1 MVHVTG
7 LVTAVLAPVLFV
19 PLLAFTGLGGINA
32 SCQPTPVDAP
42 GNGPASAAPVPA
54 ATTVTVTGW
63 DGDQL
68 ANAAAIVAVGQ
79 AKAVPPW
86 GWVVAVAT
94 AIQESQLHNLPG
106 GDRDSIGLFQQ
117 RPSQGWGTPAQLAS
131 PTYQAG
137 KFYDALLAVPDWPQ
151 LPLTEAAQA
160 VQHSATRNAYTK
172 WTSQAIG
179 LVADA
184 APGNPLTSTSTHGQ
198 DMNPPG
204 CWPGNGGLPGTGE
217 TLPPGYTI
225 PPGTPAATATAITWA
240 LAQLG
245 TPYSFG
251 GDCTAAHST
260 DPSRRCDCS
269 SLVQM
274 AFHTAGIALP
284 RTTTGQVHV
293 GTPVPTP
300 AQLQPGD
307 LIFIPGSNGTKA
319 APRHVGLYIGRG
331 LIINAPQTGDRVKLT
346 PLAAW
351 TPMIAAIRRPVS

>member
-1 MVHVTG
+1 MAHVTG
-7 LVTAVLAPVLFV
+7 LVTAVLAPALFV
-19 PLLAFTGLGGINA
+19 PLLAFTGLGGNDTG
-32 SCQPTPVDAP
+32 CRPGPVAAP
-42 GNGPASAAPVPA
+42 GNSSASATPVLAGTEA
-54 ATTVTVTGW
+54 AVTGW

-79 AKAVPPW
+79 GKGVAPW

-94 AIQESQLHNLPG
+94 AIQESRLHNLPG

-160 VQHSATRNAYTK
+160 VQHSATPNAYTK

-179 LVADA
+179 LVAAA
-184 APGNPLTSTSTHGQ
+184 APDSPLTSTTHGQ
-198 DMNPPG
+198 DMNPG
-204 CWPGNGGLPGTGE
+204 CWPGNGGVPGAGE
-217 TLPPGYTI
+217 ALPPGYTI
-225 PPGTPAATATAITWA
+225 PPGTPAAAATAITWA

-260 DPSRRCDCS
+260 DFSRRCDCS

-274 AFHTAGIALP
+274 AFHTAGIDLP
-284 RTTTGQVHV
+284 RTTTGQVHT
-293 GTPVPTP
+293 GTPVTNP
-300 AQLQPGD
+300 AQLQPSD

-319 APRHVGLYIGRG
+319 VPRHVGLYIGHG
-331 LIINAPQTGDRVKLT
+331 LIINAPQTGDQVKLT

-351 TPMIAAIRRPVS
+351 TPMIAAIRRPLH